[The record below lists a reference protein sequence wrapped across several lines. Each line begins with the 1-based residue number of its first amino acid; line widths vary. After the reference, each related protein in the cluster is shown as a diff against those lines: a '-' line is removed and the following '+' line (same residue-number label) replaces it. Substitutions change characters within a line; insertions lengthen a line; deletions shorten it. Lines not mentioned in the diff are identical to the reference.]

1 MKKLLLVLV
10 LSLSGCATFQF
21 STLNHDPIYDTVL
34 VVPEG
39 TQIDTLNS
47 RQLQWKLRTDFNFR
61 YDFAQYALSQPQSFD
76 WKFNRMNRFMGFN
89 RYGWNSGYYN
99 NGWGYSNMWNRS
111 QMWNDW
117 VWGYPYGN
125 GMGWSSWNNYGMY
138 GYGNYHN
145 WNNGYGYNNG
155 FYNRYRGTNVAYHTG
170 RRMSPSDRRGIG
182 AMGNSRIA
190 TNIQNNRVVINSKP
204 RINVEETKLQK
215 IVTNN
220 RVLNNNTRI
229 IPKPVNTAIN
239 NVVKIK
245 RPIRNKIPVY
255 TNPNRVIRN
264 NNNSNNNNPP
274 RIYTR
279 PSSNNSTSTT
289 RSSGNVSRS
298 TSSSRGGNSNKKN

>member
-125 GMGWSSWNNYGMY
+125 GMGWSYSWGNNSWSSNSWNNPYGW
-138 GYGNYHN
+138 NN
-145 WNNGYGYNNG
+145 WNGWGNGYGYNAWHQLG
-155 FYNRYRGTNVAYHTG
+155 GIYGRQQNVAYNSG
-170 RRMSPSDRRGIG
+170 RRMSSSDRRGIA

-190 TNIQNNRVVINSKP
+190 T
-204 RINVEETKLQK
+204 T
-215 IVTNN
+215 VTNN

-245 RPIRNKIPVY
+245 RPIRNSIPVY
-255 TNPNRVIRN
+255 NNPNRVIKT
-264 NNNSNNNNPP
+264 NNNSNNNNTP
-274 RIYTR
+274 RIYNR
-279 PSSNNSTSTT
+279 PPVNNNNNS
-289 RSSGNVSRS
+289 SRS
-298 TSSSRGGNSNKKN
+298 TVNVVKRSSNSRGGNSNRKN

>member
-215 IVTNN
+215 IVTNLRRKIIN
-220 RVLNNNTRI
+220 PNIKNVNNRI
-229 IPKPVNTAIN
+229 IPIKNNNNNNSKPRIYV
-239 NVVKIK
+239 
-245 RPIRNKIPVY
+245 RP
-255 TNPNRVIRN
+255 

-274 RIYTR
+274 RIYNR
-279 PSSNNSTSTT
+279 PPVNNSNTSTNASSNVSRGSNNS
-289 RSSGNVSRS
+289 
-298 TSSSRGGNSNKKN
+298 RGGKSNIKN

>member
-155 FYNRYRGTNVAYHTG
+155 FYNRYRGTNVAYHNG
-170 RRMSPSDRRGIG
+170 RRMSQSDREGFA

-215 IVTNN
+215 IVTNLRRKIIN
-220 RVLNNNTRI
+220 PNIKNVNNRI
-229 IPKPVNTAIN
+229 IPIKNNNNNNSKPRIYV
-239 NVVKIK
+239 
-245 RPIRNKIPVY
+245 RP
-255 TNPNRVIRN
+255 

-274 RIYTR
+274 RIYNR
-279 PSSNNSTSTT
+279 PPVNNSNTSTNASSNVSRGSNNS
-289 RSSGNVSRS
+289 
-298 TSSSRGGNSNKKN
+298 RGGKSNIKN

>member
-99 NGWGYSNMWNRS
+99 NSWGYSNMWNRS

-215 IVTNN
+215 IVTNLRRKIIN
-220 RVLNNNTRI
+220 PNIKNVNNRI
-229 IPKPVNTAIN
+229 IPIKNNNNNNSKPRIYV
-239 NVVKIK
+239 
-245 RPIRNKIPVY
+245 RP
-255 TNPNRVIRN
+255 

-274 RIYTR
+274 RIYNR
-279 PSSNNSTSTT
+279 PPVNNSNTSTNASSNVSRGSNNS
-289 RSSGNVSRS
+289 
-298 TSSSRGGNSNKKN
+298 RGGKSNIKN